1 MSFADKF
8 SDKNE
13 QAEET
18 YVSIISTVAVSAA
31 MQVKGVASVSFDAG
45 EVAKPSKKK
54 KKNSAVEVELYKD
67 KTALIDITVNIRYG
81 FVIPEVVAQMQEK
94 IKNEVEK
101 ATFYK
106 VKAINVV
113 VAGVVYAE

>member
-1 MSFADKF
+1 MSFV
-8 SDKNE
+8 DKNE
-13 QAEET
+13 QAVET
-18 YVSIISTVAVSAA
+18 YVSIISSVATSAA
-31 MQVKGVASVSFDAG
+31 MQVKGVASVSYDAG
-45 EVAKPSKKK
+45 EGSKSGRK
-54 KKNSAVEVELYKD
+54 KKNGAVEVELYND
-67 KTALIDITVNIRYG
+67 KTALIDISVNIGYG